1 MYGRIA
7 SAALALLAS
16 GAAQGGTVEYGT
28 AVPFRPCD
36 GAICIQVTLSDH
48 KPHTFLLDTSYNH
61 SSISENVARALG
73 WKLTPYK
80 SQNQV
85 VAGLFLTDGPKP
97 AEFAGAQGSADFLA
111 MSPDQMGVLA
121 KYTGTLDYT
130 FFKDRVL
137 QIDYKR
143 HLIRVSQLLRPDE
156 HPKPGKGVL
165 KLVDFH
171 DWGPPIVVG
180 GPFTVDGKS
189 LEAQI
194 DTSYTGS
201 LLIFSGAEKS
211 FGFEKATEHAIVRNF
226 PITDGGVD
234 MLGVQVDSTG
244 FAGTV
249 LSHPATVYFPTIKV
263 HQPYQER
270 FQGTVGNEFFAG
282 TLLTLDFHDMTLDVS
297 PAE

>member
-1 MYGRIA
+1 MLRHLSLA
-7 SAALALLAS
+7 LAALPLAANAVTLRY
-16 GAAQGGTVEYGT
+16 GAD
-28 AVPFRPCD
+28 VPYTPCE

-48 KPHTFLLDTSYNH
+48 KPHTFLLDTSYDH
-61 SSISENVARALG
+61 SSIDESVARGLG
-73 WKLTPYK
+73 WKLTAYSSK
-80 SQNQV
+80 GQV
-85 VAGLFLTDGPKP
+85 VPGLFLADESKP
-97 AEFAGAQGSADFLA
+97 VAFAGIEGSAEFLVESKDPKDAPTPWQ
-111 MSPDQMGVLA
+111 
-121 KYTGTLDYT
+121 GTLDYT

-137 QIDYKR
+137 QIDYQ
-143 HLIRVSQLLRPDE
+143 HHVIRVSQLLKPDE

-165 KLVDFH
+165 KLVNFH

-201 LLIFSGAEKS
+201 LLLFSGAEKS
-211 FGFEKATEHAIVRNF
+211 LGLERLEAQAKPRNF

-234 MLGVQVDSTG
+234 MLGAQVDSTG

-249 LSHPATVYFPTIKV
+249 LAKPAMVYLPTPKV

-270 FQGTVGNEFFAG
+270 FQGTVGNEFFTG
-282 TLLTLDFHDMTLDVS
+282 SVLTLDFHDMTLDVT
-297 PAE
+297 PAG

>member
-7 SAALALLAS
+7 TAVLLLSSGMTHAAVP
-16 GAAQGGTVEYGT
+16 QYGT
-28 AVPFRPCD
+28 DVPYTPCK
-36 GAICIQVTLSDH
+36 GAICIQVTLGDH

-61 SSISENVARALG
+61 SSIDESVARTLS
-73 WKLTPYK
+73 WKLTPYSSK
-80 SQNQV
+80 GQV
-85 VAGLFLTDGPKP
+85 VAGLFLADAPKP
-97 AEFAGAQGSADFLA
+97 VAFAGIAGSAEFLVESKDPKEA
-111 MSPDQMGVLA
+111 P
-121 KYTGTLDYT
+121 TPWEGTLDYT

-137 QIDYKR
+137 QIDYK
-143 HLIRVSQLLRPDE
+143 HHVIRVSQLLKPE
-156 HPKPGKGVL
+156 QHPKPGKGVL
-165 KLVDFH
+165 KLVNFH

-211 FGFEKATEHAIVRNF
+211 FGFDALASKGTLRNF

-234 MLGVQVDSTG
+234 MLGAQADSTG
-244 FAGTV
+244 FGDRILAK
-249 LSHPATVYFPTIKV
+249 PAMVYFPTPKV

-282 TLLTLDFHDMTLDVS
+282 TVLTLDFHDMTLDVT
-297 PAE
+297 PAG

>member
-1 MYGRIA
+1 MLRHLSLA
-7 SAALALLAS
+7 LAALPLA
-16 GAAQGGTVEYGT
+16 ANAVTLQYGT
-28 AVPFRPCD
+28 DVPYAPCE

-48 KPHTFLLDTSYNH
+48 KSHTFLLDTSYNH
-61 SSISENVARALG
+61 SSIDEPVARALG
-73 WKLTPYK
+73 WKLTPYSSK
-80 SQNQV
+80 GQV
-85 VAGLFLTDGPKP
+85 VPGLFLTDDSQPV
-97 AEFAGAQGSADFLA
+97 EFAGAQGGASFLVMA
-111 MSPDQMGVLA
+111 RDQMGVLA
-121 KYTGTLDYT
+121 KYDGTLDYT

-137 QIDYKR
+137 QIDYQ
-143 HLIRVSQLLRPDE
+143 HHVIRVSQLLKPDE

-165 KLVDFH
+165 KLVNFH

-180 GPFTVDGKS
+180 GPFTVDGKP

-201 LLIFSGAEKS
+201 LLLFSGAEKS
-211 FGFEKATEHAIVRNF
+211 FGFEALEAHAKVRNF

-244 FAGTV
+244 FDGSV
-249 LSHPATVYFPTIKV
+249 LSKPATVYLPTIKV

-282 TLLTLDFHDMTLDVS
+282 TVLTLDFHDMTLDVV
-297 PAE
+297 PAK

>member
-1 MYGRIA
+1 MLR
-7 SAALALLAS
+7 SLTVFCLAALPLAA
-16 GAAQGGTVEYGT
+16 GATSLQYGSD
-28 AVPFRPCD
+28 VPYTPCE

-61 SSISENVARALG
+61 SSIDESVARALG
-73 WKLTPYK
+73 WKLTAYSSK
-80 SQNQV
+80 GQV
-85 VAGLFLTDGPKP
+85 VPGLFLADESKP
-97 AEFAGAQGSADFLA
+97 MAYAGIEGSAEFLVESKDPKDA
-111 MSPDQMGVLA
+111 P
-121 KYTGTLDYT
+121 TPWEGTLDYT

-137 QIDYKR
+137 QIDYK
-143 HLIRVSQLLRPDE
+143 HHVIRVSQLLKPDE
-156 HPKPGKGVL
+156 HPKPGQGVL
-165 KLVDFH
+165 KLVNFH

-180 GPFTVDGKS
+180 GPFTVDGKP

-201 LLIFSGAEKS
+201 LLLFSGAEKDL
-211 FGFEKATEHAIVRNF
+211 GFEALAQQAKPRNF

-234 MLGVQVDSTG
+234 MLGAEVDSTG

-249 LSHPATVYFPTIKV
+249 LAKPATVYFPTPKV

-282 TLLTLDFHDMTLDVS
+282 TVLTLDFHDMTVDVT
-297 PAE
+297 PAT